1 MGKVDGNSTTFEWQ
15 DHSGKVCVWA
25 VASSEQHSVHL
36 PLACDTI
43 EAEYFADYIA
53 GELDAARF
61 PTMPFGT
68 SLEMTAFRG
77 TLAIKPELLMQIV
90 RNVVDE
96 AERQEFSIM
105 VLLNGHGGNYCLG
118 PVVRD
123 INRMNRSIKIVLT
136 NFWGFC
142 DPSLY
147 PDDSE
152 GPNFHSA
159 EWETSLMLA
168 LRPDLVR
175 EERADIKRPK
185 QESYPLQQEDLNTF
199 GIGHFNPKGTVGT
212 PSLATAEHG
221 EKIIAS
227 TKERII
233 PYIRDRIARLEKDW
247 KY

>member
-15 DHSGKVCVWA
+15 DHGGKVCVWA
-25 VASSEQHSVHL
+25 VAAFEQHSVHL
-36 PLACDTI
+36 PLATDTI
-43 EAEYFADYIA
+43 EAEYFADYVA
-53 GELDAARF
+53 GELGAARF
-61 PTMPFGT
+61 PTLPFGT

-77 TLAIKPELLMQIV
+77 TLTMKPELLMQIV

-105 VLLNGHGGNYCLG
+105 VLLNGHGGNYCLA

-123 INRMNRSIKIVLT
+123 INRMNRPIKIIIAR
-136 NFWGFC
+136 FWEFC
-142 DPSLY
+142 DSSLY
-147 PDDSE
+147 ADDSE

-159 EWETSLMLA
+159 EWETSLRLA

-175 EERADIKRPK
+175 EERADIQRPK
-185 QESYPLQQEDLNTF
+185 GEPHPLQQQDLNTF
-199 GIGHFNPKGTVGT
+199 GIGHFSPKGAVGT
-212 PSLATAEHG
+212 PSLATRERG

-227 TKERII
+227 IKERII
-233 PYIRDRIARLEKDW
+233 PHIRDRIARLEKDW